1 MIKLVAAK
9 VRFLCALSHARSSF
23 RFISLPLFSNLI
35 LARFSRARFL
45 SLSLLLTRCNNDSLS
60 FIVIINIRAEKA
72 SGRGGEARRG
82 GRVEREGRP
91 AEKRRGDSV
100 SQR

>member
-9 VRFLCALSHARSSF
+9 VRFCFVLSHARFQISSQRAF
-23 RFISLPLFSNLI
+23 RVHVFS
-35 LARFSRARFL
+35 L
-45 SLSLLLTRCNNDSLS
+45 SLSLLLTSCNNDSLS
-60 FIVIINIRAEKA
+60 FIVIINTCAEKA

>member
-9 VRFLCALSHARSSF
+9 VRFRFVLSLLPVFKSHLSALFAYT
-23 RFISLPLFSNLI
+23 FS
-35 LARFSRARFL
+35 L
-45 SLSLLLTRCNNDSLS
+45 SLSLTDARNNDSLS
-60 FIVIINIRAEKA
+60 FIVIINTYAEKA